1 MLVTNSMMC
10 LIIAFLVYYLSTSA
24 NLRIFIAICKFCMTI
39 LEFPFV
45 SPQKV
50 CNQRK
55 IRFPL
60 VLCSLIRIFA
70 ANNTTDQDMNI
81 ENHLC
86 NLLISRR
93 LPPPISS
100 YKVNRKT
107 RGQAY
112 STLLHRAFAH
122 CGRVFLFF
130 IPFLLLPFCLCSCEK
145 ESITSDDEAI
155 TRTVPADSTAVH
167 DDGLLHIGNIAIDT
181 AWAGQTII
189 NY

>member
-1 MLVTNSMMC
+1 
-10 LIIAFLVYYLSTSA
+10 
-24 NLRIFIAICKFCMTI
+24 MTI

-93 LPPPISS
+93 LPPPPISS

-112 STLLHRAFAH
+112 STLLHRALAF
-122 CGRVFLFF
+122 CGRVSC
-130 IPFLLLPFCLCSCEK
+130 ILLLTLLCALAGCER
-145 ESITSDDEAI
+145 ESITPDNEAK
-155 TRTVPADSTAVH
+155 TRAAAADSTAVY

-181 AWAGQTII
+181 AWAEQITI